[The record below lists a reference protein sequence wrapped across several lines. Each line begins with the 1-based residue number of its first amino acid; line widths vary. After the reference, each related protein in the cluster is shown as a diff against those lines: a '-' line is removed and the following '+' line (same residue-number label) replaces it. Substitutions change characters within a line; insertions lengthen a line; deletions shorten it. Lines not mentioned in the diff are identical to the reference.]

1 MSNSTFFAYHTD
13 LDASNP
19 SHSHTIP
26 HLHDHPHQTPSP
38 PLTAN
43 SFIGTTPP
51 EDKPDHVFQLL
62 CSNPNVFNLGAH
74 GGDFTDYGKEV
85 YRFQATHLVSMNMI
99 WIPTIT
105 LSKTSFT
112 RPHNV
117 LLTTPNLLQPAVLS
131 QLHLPLTQVEL

>member
-1 MSNSTFFAYHTD
+1 MFFATHTD

-19 SHSHTIP
+19 SHYNTIP

-43 SFIGTTPP
+43 SFISTPPP
-51 EDKPDHVFQLL
+51 EDKLDHVFRLL
-62 CSNPNVFNLGAH
+62 CSNPNGFNLDLVVVTSLIIAKKIP
-74 GGDFTDYGKEV
+74 DSKL
-85 YRFQATHLVSMNMI
+85 THLVSMNII
-99 WIPTIT
+99 WIPIIT

-112 RPHNV
+112 RPHNA

-131 QLHLPLTQVEL
+131 QLHLPLNPVEL